1 MPSPSA
7 ARSSLA
13 DPQRASH
20 YLGCTVTPDTD
31 AYHLHLVRRVAPNKD
46 MYCLTF
52 RLPRSVAFTA
62 SAA

>member
-1 MPSPSA
+1 
-7 ARSSLA
+7 LA